1 MCNDINLGKDNF
13 DPTCIDK
20 TKDVIILN
28 YNKIL
33 LVDELND
40 EFIFASYFLNSQFL
54 QNINENADE
63 EIKEI
68 KEIKEN
74 NINYEIVNINEINE
88 NEQIKEEK
96 EETKEIKV
104 NINK

>member
-68 KEIKEN
+68 KEN

-104 NINK
+104 NINQ

>member
-54 QNINENADE
+54 QNINENADV
-63 EIKEI
+63 EI

-74 NINYEIVNINEINE
+74 NNNYEIVNINEINE

-104 NINK
+104 NINQ